1 MLGVPHL
8 ANVENT
14 QSSFGGDVVDFL
26 LSSVG
31 MTLTEVTDIEFR
43 CVMINIR
50 VNSSLYSVLLTCTYT
65 YIPSCLWLS
74 TTLGDNSTYEI
85 SA

>member
-43 CVMINIR
+43 YVMIIIR

-65 YIPSCLWLS
+65 YIP
-74 TTLGDNSTYEI
+74 
-85 SA
+85 